1 MLFITESVKTEELNR
16 INNFLNQYEDDA
28 VKTIDAEEVNEAP
41 CLSKYITS
49 VVSAQYKDSVEKIAN
64 TVVGNKLRR
73 KRNFQQIMQESFFYG
88 ANRFG
93 NNFIA

>member
-49 VVSAQYKDSVEKIAN
+49 VVSSQYKDSVEKIAN

>member
-28 VKTIDAEEVNEAP
+28 VKTINAEEVNEAP

>member
-16 INNFLNQYEDDA
+16 INNFLNQYQDDA
-28 VKTIDAEEVNEAP
+28 VKTSDAEEVNEAP

>member
-1 MLFITESVKTEELNR
+1 MLFTTESIKTEELNR

-49 VVSAQYKDSVEKIAN
+49 VVSAQYKNSVERIAN

-73 KRNFQQIMQESFFYG
+73 KRNFQQIMQESFLYC

>member
-73 KRNFQQIMQESFFYG
+73 KRNFLQIMQESFFYG